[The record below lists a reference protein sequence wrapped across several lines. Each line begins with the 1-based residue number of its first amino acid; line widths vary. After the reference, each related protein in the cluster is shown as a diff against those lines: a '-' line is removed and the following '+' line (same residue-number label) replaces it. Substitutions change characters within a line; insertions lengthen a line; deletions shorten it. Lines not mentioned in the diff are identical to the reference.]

1 MEKLKLNIQYF
12 ADGKVVI
19 ETEMDTSGVDK
30 GLDKIKDS
38 ANNLGRDTSRLG
50 DIIKGNL
57 ASTAISK
64 GIGLMVSGLGK
75 VKDTVSDLVV
85 SGGFDRSLNIEQ
97 AEFKLKGLGHSA
109 EEVDAIMKNALAS
122 VKGTAYG
129 LDDAATIAASAVA
142 AGVKPGEDLER
153 TLKLVADT
161 AAITGRDMNSM
172 GAIFNKVAASGK
184 MTGQELNQL
193 TDAGIPMLQ
202 LLSDTLGVTTEE
214 VKDMVSQGKIGFDEF
229 RDAIEKGMGG
239 AALTMGQTFS
249 GSLSNVKAAAAR
261 LGQTFMEPL
270 TQSLTPALGTI
281 TSIIDSI
288 ASGSMDTID
297 EDIAKLGEQVESGI
311 TELIENLEP
320 ILDNVLVV
328 LEKLLPQVITTLSK
342 LAPKII
348 PVIINV
354 VNTVIKIILDNL
366 PDILKLGIEIILA
379 LIKGI
384 AEVTPELIPAI
395 MECIYEIIDV
405 IIDSLP
411 DILDAGIE
419 ILLALI
425 DGIVTAIPRLIEKL
439 PEIIIK
445 IVTTLIQYTPKL
457 IEASIKII
465 VALAQGLIQ
474 ALPQLIKQ
482 VPQIIVG
489 IVQALVSA
497 LGALWDVGK
506 QIVQGIWNGISN
518 SLGWIK
524 DKLTGWIGNVLSFI
538 KRVFG
543 IHSPS
548 TVMRDQVGRFLAL
561 GIGEGFDEELDNV
574 YDDMQKALDLETG
587 KMSASVQSSG
597 TYQMAM
603 AGLPTFN
610 LLDNSEHKTVLEC
623 NGKALAEVVNTEN
636 RNREVAVA

>member
-1 MEKLKLNIQYF
+1 
-12 ADGKVVI
+12 
-19 ETEMDTSGVDK
+19 
-30 GLDKIKDS
+30 
-38 ANNLGRDTSRLG
+38 
-50 DIIKGNL
+50 
-57 ASTAISK
+57 
-64 GIGLMVSGLGK
+64 
-75 VKDTVSDLVV
+75 
-85 SGGFDRSLNIEQ
+85 
-97 AEFKLKGLGHSA
+97 
-109 EEVDAIMKNALAS
+109 
-122 VKGTAYG
+122 
-129 LDDAATIAASAVA
+129 
-142 AGVKPGEDLER
+142 
-153 TLKLVADT
+153 
-161 AAITGRDMNSM
+161 
-172 GAIFNKVAASGK
+172 
-184 MTGQELNQL
+184 
-193 TDAGIPMLQ
+193 
-202 LLSDTLGVTTEE
+202 
-214 VKDMVSQGKIGFDEF
+214 
-229 RDAIEKGMGG
+229 
-239 AALTMGQTFS
+239 
-249 GSLSNVKAAAAR
+249 
-261 LGQTFMEPL
+261 
-270 TQSLTPALGTI
+270 
-281 TSIIDSI
+281 
-288 ASGSMDTID
+288 
-297 EDIAKLGEQVESGI
+297 
-311 TELIENLEP
+311 
-320 ILDNVLVV
+320 
-328 LEKLLPQVITTLSK
+328 
-342 LAPKII
+342 
-348 PVIINV
+348 
-354 VNTVIKIILDNL
+354 
-366 PDILKLGIEIILA
+366 
-379 LIKGI
+379 
-384 AEVTPELIPAI
+384 